1 VLGGSLPEVG
11 SHVCRADIHH
21 RASLFTIFEHPDQ
34 IRFLLHLGCLFLGP
48 QFLHLGRLL
57 LGPQFLNLGRLL
69 PGPQLRVPPIT
80 QVFVHGARHRL
91 CYVVN

>member
-1 VLGGSLPEVG
+1 VLGGSLMEVG

-21 RASLFTIFEHPDQ
+21 RASLFTLFEHPDQ
-34 IRFLLHLGCLFLGP
+34 IRLQLHLGRLFLDP

-57 LGPQFLNLGRLL
+57 LGPQFLHLGRLL
-69 PGPQLRVPPIT
+69 LGSQLRVPPVT